1 MKKESIKFF
10 GVMAGFVLIFAMSNS
25 VLAQGKSGNKGKS
38 NVNRGKSAEKRNSD
52 RSNRGDRDG
61 QNRSDRN
68 DRDRRNRSDRDDRDD
83 RDRRNRSDRDDRD
96 DRDRRN
102 RDDDDNNY
110 RGNRDRWRNNQ
121 NRNNRGDRLEGK
133 SNRFRGLSKKIGM
146 SPEDARDWYERE
158 RDLNPNLTYGQFVA
172 ANMIARRNNSRY
184 SNITTESI
192 LDRLR
197 DGDNFGQAVKDL
209 GLKGSRYEDERRR
222 IRREIEDDDSNE
234 RDRNDRY
241 NYRIGW

>member
-1 MKKESIKFF
+1 MKKELIKFF

-61 QNRSDRN
+61 RDRSDRN

-83 RDRRNRSDRDDRD
+83 RDRQNRD
-96 DRDRRN
+96 
-102 RDDDDNNY
+102 DDDDNNY

-121 NRNNRGDRLEGK
+121 NRDNRGDRLEGK

-146 SPEDARDWYERE
+146 SPEDAQDWYERE

-184 SNITTESI
+184 SNITTEAI

-222 IRREIEDDDSNE
+222 IRREIEDDDSND